1 MTSTKTNAPIIAMKQ
16 AKGDK
21 SMTLNYHITDPNT
34 ADVLAGQLTKLFV
47 EIAVEKFHEEQKEVA
62 AV

>member
-16 AKGDK
+16 VKGENRMK
-21 SMTLNYHITDPNT
+21 LTYRVIDPNA
-34 ADVLAGQLTKLFV
+34 ADVLAEQLMKLFT
-47 EIAVEKFHEEQKEVA
+47 EIAVEKLYEEQKEVA